1 MPADAHSTERRE
13 IIRPSTSEDARALS
27 DLFRDAFGA
36 ERDEAIW
43 RWKLFEN
50 PRGAASYVCEAE
62 GRLVAHCA
70 GLPVRFADYGKEYQA
85 LQSVD
90 FMSSPGYP
98 GGIGRGGVFVR
109 TAHAFFKAH
118 CGPTAIPLVYGFPGE
133 RHRLLGEKLLG
144 YRSIERVGEL
154 VLAPAGHDGESQEL
168 LPEHLKLIGQL
179 PIEFGAIRDE
189 VYLRWRYLEHPLYRY
204 RLVQARRPFHVHP
217 RIGAIVREGEEAL
230 YVMEIGGS
238 FSRPSLSALV
248 QVLARFGKPAIFWCS
263 PLHPIARILQSCGF
277 EARQRDHSVECRF
290 FTQHELPRPGELYYT
305 LGDYD
310 VQ

>member
-1 MPADAHSTERRE
+1 MPDDRPAERRE
-13 IIRPSTSEDARALS
+13 IIRPSTPDDTAALS
-27 DLFRDAFGA
+27 VLFREAFGV

-43 RWKLFEN
+43 RWKIFEN
-50 PRGAASYVCEAE
+50 PRGAASYVCEAD

-70 GLPVRFADYGKEYQA
+70 GLPVRFMDYGSEYQA

-90 FMSSPGYP
+90 FMSSPGYS

-109 TAHAFFKAH
+109 TAHAFFRAH
-118 CGPTAIPLVYGFPGE
+118 CGPAAIPLVYGFPGE

-154 VLAPAGHDGESQEL
+154 VLASSGSGGESEEL
-168 LPEHLKLIGQL
+168 GAEHLKMFGQL
-179 PIEFGAIRDE
+179 PIGFGAIRDE
-189 VYLRWRYLEHPLYRY
+189 VYLRWRYLQHPQHRY
-204 RLVQARRPFHVHP
+204 RVVQARRRFHVHP
-217 RIGAIVREGEEAL
+217 RIAAIIREGEDAVF
-230 YVMEIGGS
+230 VMEIGGS

-248 QVLARFGKPAIFWCS
+248 KILGRFGKPAIFWCS
-263 PLHPIARILQSCGF
+263 PMHPIARLLQDCGF
-277 EARQRDHSVECRF
+277 VSRQRDHSVECRF
-290 FTQHELPRPGELYYT
+290 FTHHDLPRPGELYYT